1 MDIDLSPYTMSSEFY
16 IAFDS
21 EMSGT
26 GDYFYVDD
34 LLVKVVP
41 P

>member
-1 MDIDLSPYTMSSEFY
+1 VDIDLSPYTMSSQFY
-16 IAFDS
+16 IAFDAQ
-21 EMSGT
+21 MSGT

-34 LLVKVVP
+34 LLIKVVP

>member
-1 MDIDLSPYTMSSEFY
+1 MDIDLSPYTMSSQFY
-16 IAFDS
+16 IAFDAQ
-21 EMSGT
+21 MSGT

-34 LLVKVVP
+34 LLIKVVP